1 MEAAP
6 DPLVAHKA
14 VGAHREIGLE
24 AVAAQPVV
32 DLVAGPL
39 GEGERARVGAAEA
52 GGCGQRAV
60 ALAVG
65 GGALEA
71 GVGGG
76 ADAAPLEGARVQG
89 AALVVQ
95 TLLLALKI
103 VMWLF
108 G

>member
-1 MEAAP
+1 M
-6 DPLVAHKA
+6 
-14 VGAHREIGLE
+14 
-24 AVAAQPVV
+24 
-32 DLVAGPL
+32 
-39 GEGERARVGAAEA
+39 
-52 GGCGQRAV
+52 
-60 ALAVG
+60 G

-95 TLLLALKI
+95 TLLLAGMADALEM